1 MIKLTRKIKISEVE
15 ENRFY
20 KMPKFIIHD
29 ESFADLGSDA
39 KILYMIMRDRHELS
53 IKNNWV
59 DQDGYV
65 YIIYT
70 RENMMKDLNLSKKTV
85 IKAVNE
91 LKKYDLIEEK
101 RQGVNKP
108 NLIYV
113 LTIDIDNQWKCKNYT
128 SGVVK
133 NTLQEVNKLHQND
146 TNINKTN
153 NSKYICDS
161 RDIDFDEIEQ
171 LEQKLIDERIKN
183 QSLIYNRLD
192 N

>member
-15 ENRFY
+15 DNRFY
-20 KMPKFIIHD
+20 KMPKFLIHD
-29 ESFADLGSDA
+29 EQFSELGSDA

-59 DQDGYV
+59 DQEGYV

-70 RENMMKDLNLSKKTV
+70 RESMAKDLNLSNKTV

-91 LKKYDLIEEK
+91 LKKYKLIEEK

-113 LTIDIDNQWKCKNYT
+113 LTLDIDSQWKCKNYT
-128 SGVVK
+128 SRDVN
-133 NTLQEVNKLHQND
+133 NTLLDVKKLH
-146 TNINKTN
+146 TNETNVSKTN
-153 NSKYICDS
+153 NNKYICDS
-161 RDIDFDEIEQ
+161 RDIDWEEIEQ
-171 LEQKLIDERIKN
+171 LEQRLIDKKISEQVIK
-183 QSLIYNRLD
+183 
-192 N
+192 

>member
-59 DQDGYV
+59 DQEGYV

-70 RENMMKDLNLSKKTV
+70 RENMAKDLNLSNKTV
-85 IKAVNE
+85 IKAVKE
-91 LKKYDLIEEK
+91 LKKYNLIEEK

-113 LTIDIDNQWKCKNYT
+113 LTLDIDTQWKCKNYT
-128 SGVVK
+128 SSSVN
-133 NTLQEVNKLHQND
+133 NTPQEVKKLHSKE

-153 NSKYICDS
+153 NNKYICDS
-161 RDIDFDEIEQ
+161 RDIDFNEIEQ
-171 LEQKLIDERIKN
+171 LEQRLIDKRIK
-183 QSLIYNRLD
+183 D
-192 N
+192 NK

>member
-20 KMPKFIIHD
+20 KMPKFLIHD
-29 ESFADLGSDA
+29 EQFAELGSDA

-113 LTIDIDNQWKCKNYT
+113 LTLDIDNQWKCKNYT

-153 NSKYICDS
+153 KSKYICDS
-161 RDIDFDEIEQ
+161 RDIDFEEIER
-171 LEQKLIDERIKN
+171 LEQMLIDKKLENINSK
-183 QSLIYNRLD
+183 
-192 N
+192 